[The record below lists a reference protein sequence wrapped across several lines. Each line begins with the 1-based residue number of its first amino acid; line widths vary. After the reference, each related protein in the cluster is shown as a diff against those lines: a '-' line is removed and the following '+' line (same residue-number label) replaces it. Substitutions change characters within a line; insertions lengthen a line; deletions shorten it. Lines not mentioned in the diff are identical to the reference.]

1 MLLVGKVQAVPS
13 SEPGRG
19 YMGWISTQPIE
30 LPFGTK
36 GRAAYYQ
43 LRIMAD
49 SKIPGAAEAG
59 PLKLVSDS
67 SDPAKS
73 GDSSSSQENSNAIR
87 PDGRSPLSPET
98 DSALRRILSGEET
111 NDQPGETSEEATDA
125 TAISTIDP
133 ATGEVSTEDM
143 TPIEQMLADED
154 ETKMTPMEKLIK
166 EIEDRAKGLIDP
178 SKGIGSLV
186 NLAA

>member
-1 MLLVGKVQAVPS
+1 MMLVGKVQAVPS
-13 SEPGRG
+13 TEPGRG
-19 YMGWISTQPIE
+19 YLGWIATQPVE
-30 LPFGTK
+30 LPYGTK

-49 SKIPGAAEAG
+49 TKIPGATEVG

-67 SDPAKS
+67 GDPQKS
-73 GDSSSSQENSNAIR
+73 GDSTAESGAGPIR

-98 DSALRRILSGEET
+98 DAALRGLLNSEET
-111 NDQPGETSEEATDA
+111 GDQPGETTEETGLATGVP
-125 TAISTIDP
+125 TIDP
-133 ATGEVSTEDM
+133 ATGEVATEDM

-178 SKGIGSLV
+178 SKGIGSLL

>member
-13 SEPGRG
+13 TEPGRG
-19 YMGWISTQPIE
+19 YLGWISTQPIE
-30 LPFGTK
+30 LPYGTK

-43 LRIMAD
+43 LRILAD
-49 SKIPGAAEAG
+49 TKIPGATEVG

-67 SDPAKS
+67 SESQKS
-73 GDSSSSQENSNAIR
+73 DSSTTQNGEPPIR

-98 DSALRRILSGEET
+98 DSALRSILSSEET
-111 NDQPGETSEEATDA
+111 GDQSGEATDE
-125 TAISTIDP
+125 TAVDTGVATIDP

-178 SKGIGSLV
+178 SKGIGSLI

>member
-1 MLLVGKVQAVPS
+1 MMLVGKVQAVPS
-13 SEPGRG
+13 TEPGRG
-19 YMGWISTQPIE
+19 YMGWISTQPVE
-30 LPFGTK
+30 LPYGTK
-36 GRAAYYQ
+36 GRALYYQ

-49 SKIPGAAEAG
+49 SKIPGATEVG

-67 SDPAKS
+67 SESQKN
-73 GDSSSSQENSNAIR
+73 GSSTDQNSASAIR

-98 DSALRRILSGEET
+98 DSALRSILGSEET
-111 NDQPGETSEEATDA
+111 SDQPGETTEETTVD
-125 TAISTIDP
+125 TGIPTIDP
-133 ATGEVSTEDM
+133 ATGEVSTEEM
-143 TPIEQMLADED
+143 SPIEQMLADED